1 MSITLEKN
9 GATYFRTQNPFEK
22 NFGFSRA
29 VRKGPFIFVGGT
41 TSFDPESG
49 EMMHADSAYGQA
61 KVIFETII
69 KSVEALGGKKTDIL
83 KLKLFTTTMECGM
96 EVGKAFK
103 EIFEE
108 IHPAAILILGVT
120 LASPDM
126 KLEVEAE
133 AVVL

>member
-1 MSITLEKN
+1 MTLEKN

-120 LASPDM
+120 LASPEM